1 MEKKVDKRVKLSID
15 QKEEIIALKKKF
27 GRTLGDRKIAERYNV
42 SRKLIQFILDPE
54 KLVRTRMLSKERK
67 LNKQLKNTI

>member
-1 MEKKVDKRVKLSID
+1 MEKKVDKRVKLSIE

>member
-1 MEKKVDKRVKLSID
+1 MEKKVDKRVKLSIE

-27 GRTLGDRKIAERYNV
+27 GRTLGDRKIAQQYNV

-67 LNKQLKNTI
+67 LNNQLKNTI

>member
-1 MEKKVDKRVKLSID
+1 MEKKVDKRVKLSIE

-67 LNKQLKNTI
+67 LNNQLKNTI

>member
-1 MEKKVDKRVKLSID
+1 MEKKVDKRVKLSIE

-27 GRTLGDRKIAERYNV
+27 GRTLGDRKIAQQYNV